1 MGSLFFYIKD
11 LDGKPIQNAL
21 VTATMSQEPCGFG
34 AIGCS
39 SGPDYTEDGYTDA
52 NGEWIGDIKYTKAP
66 TINYSVQ
73 ATNYYD
79 QTGSTSLNGA
89 NLVNENVWG
98 TVNVS
103 MTPVPSSSSPG
114 STAPPGQGT
123 GAVALQQIITD
134 VTSGQYEL
142 QQGGMI
148 ASIEIPIV
156 IAVVAI
162 AVIVIFVFMGRM
174 GV

>member
-1 MGSLFFYIKD
+1 MGSLFFNVKD
-11 LDGKPIQNAL
+11 LGGTPIQNAL
-21 VTATMSQEPCGFG
+21 VTATMSQEPCGLL
-34 AIGCS
+34 AVGCS
-39 SGPDYTEDGYTDA
+39 SGPDYTESGYTDT

-73 ATNYYD
+73 ANGYYD

-114 STAPPGQGT
+114 STAPPAQGT
-123 GAVALQQIITD
+123 GAVTIQQLTTD
-134 VTSGQYEL
+134 LASGQYEL

-162 AVIVIFVFMGRM
+162 AVIVIFVFMGRI
-174 GV
+174 GA